1 MGGRNMKNSTLILT
15 IFILGIIT
23 TLSILFTKI
32 MVILSIIAIG
42 VLLFF
47 YLISCVADYNDEVFV
62 KEKYNIIHIIKRFFD
77 WVDSKPRII
86 KQSKNKWRA
95 PDNWDS
101 EIK

>member
-1 MGGRNMKNSTLILT
+1 MKNSTLILT

-42 VLLFF
+42 VLIML
-47 YLISCVADYNDEVFV
+47 YLISCIADYDDEVFV
-62 KEKYNIIHIIKRFFD
+62 KNKYNILLIIKRFFE

-86 KQSKNKWRA
+86 KQSKKKWRA
-95 PDNWDS
+95 TDNWDS